1 MKMEC
6 LLYVYSSAHS
16 SHHQQHNQQLAENA
30 VDQYELIGL
39 YSASKTVLN
48 INTRDDKPSRL
59 KTKEKNS
66 LQFLNISPYLSWI
79 QVRLSL

>member
-1 MKMEC
+1 MPLVC
-6 LLYVYSSAHS
+6 LNSTL
-16 SHHQQHNQQLAENA
+16 HHQKHNYQLAENA

-48 INTRDDKPSRL
+48 IKTIDPREQNRF

-66 LQFLNISPYLSWI
+66 FLQFLNITPYLSWI
-79 QVRLSL
+79 QARLSL